1 MKILVL
7 ASLLFVSTVASA
19 NEPAQVRRIDI
30 TNIEFNNFCNP
41 ADPVLVPSGTLH
53 VVFRPDF
60 GGDVNGVHLLS
71 KTAGSFAG
79 LGLGTGDQYRV
90 NFTIPSRF
98 VPIPGSR
105 LSNSN
110 FVNGS
115 GMANLLF
122 HIEIINLSNPGSG
135 VSQLKIVIVSVTDGT
150 TDPGF
155 GENKVLEVSMDCKG
169 G

>member
-1 MKILVL
+1 MKILIL

-19 NEPAQVRRIDI
+19 KVPAEVLSIDF
-30 TNIEFNNFCNP
+30 TGVVLNNFCNL
-41 ADPVLVPSGTLH
+41 ADPVVVSSGTLH

-71 KTAGSFAG
+71 KIAGSFPA
-79 LGLGTGDQYRV
+79 LGQLSSDNYRV
-90 NFTIPSRF
+90 NVTAPSNF

-110 FVNGS
+110 FVNDS
-115 GMANLLF
+115 GMANLLI

-135 VSQLKIVIVSVTDGT
+135 ISQLKVVIVSVTDGT

-155 GENKVLEVSMDCKG
+155 GVNKVLEVSMECVG
-169 G
+169 Q